1 MKNSP
6 FTLNCRKQ
14 LGRERFREREIKYEK
29 IVLLHLIA
37 GTQLGRFR

>member
-29 IVLLHLIA
+29 NSPFTFNCRNPIGKI
-37 GTQLGRFR
+37 